1 MGARSSPGA
10 GETIHA
16 AVACPGPG
24 AQACQALGV
33 RTRARS
39 VAPLFL
45 SLLTAPVVL
54 AGCGG
59 GAANQASTSS
69 TSSAAASSA
78 EETAQAASTQDA
90 GTDAPAFQANTD
102 PDTADAT
109 SDASVT
115 VRDIRLGR
123 QDGFDRVVFEVG
135 GTGAPGWDVRYV
147 DTASSQGSGEAV
159 DVPGHA
165 ILQVSL
171 TGAGYPYDTGVTE
184 YSAAGPLTAGGTK
197 SVTEVVFDATFEGT
211 TTAFVGTEA
220 KAPFRVYLLQNPTRV
235 VVDVADPS

>member
-24 AQACQALGV
+24 ARAVKLWGV

-39 VAPLFL
+39 VAPLLL
-45 SLLTAPVVL
+45 SLLTAPLVL
-54 AGCGG
+54 AGCGN
-59 GAANQASTSS
+59 GAADQEAAAPTGSAAETSS
-69 TSSAAASSA
+69 GQTGEGGTA
-78 EETAQAASTQDA
+78 EDGA
-90 GTDAPAFQANTD
+90 TDAPAFSANTD
-102 PDTADAT
+102 PDTADAS

-135 GTGAPGWDVRYV
+135 GTGSPGWDVRYV
-147 DTASSQGSGEAV
+147 DQASSQGSGEAI
-159 DVPGHA
+159 DVAGDA
-165 ILQVSL
+165 VLQVSL

-184 YSAAGPLTAGGTK
+184 YSAAGPLTAAGTEN
-197 SVTEVVFDATFEGT
+197 VTEVVFDATFEGT
-211 TTAFVGTEA
+211 TEAFVGT
-220 KAPFRVYLLQNPTRV
+220 KTRAPFRVYLLQNPTRV
-235 VVDVADPS
+235 VLEVADPA

>member
-16 AVACPGPG
+16 AVACPVPG
-24 AQACQALGV
+24 ARAVTLCPV

-39 VAPLFL
+39 VAPL
-45 SLLTAPVVL
+45 LLTLLMTPATL

-59 GAANQASTSS
+59 GAADQE
-69 TSSAAASSA
+69 AAASTGRAVEASPA
-78 EETAQAASTQDA
+78 QGAETATTEA
-90 GTDAPAFQANTD
+90 GATGAPAFSANTD
-102 PDTADAT
+102 PDTADAS

-135 GTGAPGWDVRYV
+135 GTGSPGWDVRYV
-147 DTASSQGSGEAV
+147 DQASSQGSGEAI
-159 DVPGHA
+159 DVAGDA
-165 ILQVSL
+165 VLQVSL

-184 YSAAGPLTAGGTK
+184 YSAAGPLTSAGTQN
-197 SVTEVVFDATFEGT
+197 VTEVVFDATFEGT
-211 TTAFVGTEA
+211 TVAFVGT
-220 KAPFRVYLLQNPTRV
+220 KTQAPFRVYLLQNPTRV
-235 VVDVADPS
+235 VLEVADGS